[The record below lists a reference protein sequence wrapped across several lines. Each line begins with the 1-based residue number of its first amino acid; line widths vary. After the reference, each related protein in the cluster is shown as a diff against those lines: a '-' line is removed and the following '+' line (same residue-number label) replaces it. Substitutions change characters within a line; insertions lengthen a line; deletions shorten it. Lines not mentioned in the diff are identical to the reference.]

1 MSSFTTSDIEERLRR
16 LEQQVEYLVP
26 SLNSVYLLG
35 RLRFDRNSP
44 ANSADIVAG
53 VDLLYDIVRDS
64 NYEYILINNAGT
76 LAWVRISMSSF

>member
-26 SLNSVYLLG
+26 SLNSVYIIG
-35 RLRFDRNSP
+35 RLRTDRNSP

-53 VDLLYDIVRDS
+53 VDLLYDIVRDAT
-64 NYEYILINNAGT
+64 YEYILIDAAGT
-76 LAWVRISMSSF
+76 LAWRRIIMSSF